1 MKMSTGYYQKNKER
15 FRKKVCKMYQN
26 LSAEENNKKLKCGR
40 ERYKFFLKKVK
51 SVSININT
59 MMIKSLS
66 R

>member
-1 MKMSTGYYQKNKER
+1 MSTGYYQKNKER

-40 ERYKFFLKKVK
+40 ERYKFFLK
-51 SVSININT
+51 
-59 MMIKSLS
+59 